1 MLFYS
6 LVFVVV
12 EFCDVWVQVVTVG
25 VVGGSDLIKISEQLG
40 STG

>member
-1 MLFYS
+1 